1 MSEMTK
7 EIAFFCISECS
18 VSYQKLLQ
26 MSEMTKEIAFFCISE
41 CSVSYQ
47 KLLQMSEM
55 TKENTMFSFVIYN
68 TCTNFA
74 ARKQHDNML

>member
-1 MSEMTK
+1 MSGITK
-7 EIAFFCISECS
+7 ISLSFVIPECS

-26 MSEMTKEIAFFCISE
+26 MSGI
-41 CSVSYQ
+41 
-47 KLLQMSEM
+47 

-74 ARKQHDNML
+74 AR